1 MTTQQPEISMT
12 IADAQRDM
20 RFAYTGGA
28 PGIFTSATVWL
39 IAAIVATVVSPE
51 RAIWALFIGGMFIH
65 PVSVLLTKVIGQS
78 GKHNTSNPLGSL
90 AIATTFWM
98 ILMMPLAY
106 VASRQ
111 RIEWF
116 FPAMLFIIG
125 GRYLTFSTI
134 FGNRTYWL
142 CGAALAI
149 AGGALGLVTASPEI
163 GAFSGAA
170 IEAVFA
176 VTIFITSR
184 REIAHSKRVAPSS
197 GQQA

>member
-1 MTTQQPEISMT
+1 MT

-20 RFAYTGGA
+20 RFAYAGGA

-78 GKHNTSNPLGSL
+78 GKHSRGNPLGSL
-90 AIATTFWM
+90 AMATTLWM

-125 GRYLTFSTI
+125 GRYLTFAAN
-134 FGNRTYWL
+134 FGTRIYWL
-142 CGAALAI
+142 CGTALAI
-149 AGGALGLVTASPEI
+149 AGGALGLTSASPAI

-176 VTIFITSR
+176 VTIFITAR
-184 REIAHSKRVAPSS
+184 REITLSKRVAPGS
-197 GQQA
+197 GQQT